1 VKALLRWMPL
11 SIAVH
16 AVAIGAGTYVVR
28 SAIDSAL
35 FVDLTLDDAGR
46 GGDQRPAGAA
56 AAPSGT
62 SRGPARPPR
71 SGGALGASRALAPTS
86 SSPPRADSASA
97 TAPAPPSTEMAT
109 PPETPAP
116 PVVPTPPAFPAPMTS
131 ESISPPT
138 PPEPSAFS
146 GPGRGEPAGTAG
158 GEMRTG
164 QGGGLAGAEGNAA
177 AGGAGKGMAGGG
189 EGRGEG
195 RVALAVPGDAGADA
209 YGPYLATVRQRIQDT
224 LAYPPAARRRGLSGT
239 VNLEISIDAR
249 GRVSDVLV
257 VRSSSHA
264 LLDDA
269 AVDAARGLRRIP
281 FPPDV
286 RPRALRVR
294 LPVKFEL
301 H

>member
-1 VKALLRWMPL
+1 MKALLRWMPL
-11 SIAVH
+11 SIAAH
-16 AVAIGAGTYVVR
+16 AVAIGAGTYLVR
-28 SAIDSAL
+28 SALDSAL
-35 FVDLTLDDAGR
+35 FVDLTLEDAGR
-46 GGDQRPAGAA
+46 GGDQRSAGAA
-56 AAPSGT
+56 PAPSSA
-62 SRGPARPPR
+62 SRGSARPPR
-71 SGGALGASRALAPTS
+71 AGGAATASRAIAPTPP
-86 SSPPRADSASA
+86 PPRAESPSVA
-97 TAPAPPSTEMAT
+97 APAAPEMAT
-109 PPETPAP
+109 PPEPPAP
-116 PVVPTPPAFPAPMTS
+116 AIVSTPPTFPTPMTG
-131 ESISPPT
+131 ESIAPPT
-138 PPEPSAFS
+138 PPDPSAFS
-146 GPGRGEPAGTAG
+146 GPGRGESTGGAG

-164 QGGGLAGAEGNAA
+164 QDGGLAGAERDAA

-209 YGPYLATVRQRIQDT
+209 YGPYLAMLRRRIQDT
-224 LAYPPAARRRGLSGT
+224 LTYPPPARRRGLSGT
-239 VNLEISIDAR
+239 VNLEILIDAR
-249 GRVSDVLV
+249 GHISDVLV

-301 H
+301 R